1 MVHTEPVMYV
11 PKHFAASND
20 VVRELLSNQGAADLI
35 TTGDDGLAATVV
47 PFIFDPDEGENG
59 ALHGHI
65 ARANSHWRLTVNGEA
80 LVIVR
85 GPDTYVSP
93 SWYPSKAENE
103 RVVPTWNYS
112 VLHVRGRLEWHH
124 EPAWIESLV
133 QRLTDKHEQALGA
146 QEPWRVDDAPK
157 SFIDKQLR
165 AVVGVSIE
173 ITSVEAKMKM
183 SQNRSQSDAAGVVTG
198 LASSGRTAVAEAV
211 RSANLDESD
220 KSET

>member
-1 MVHTEPVMYV
+1 MYV
-11 PKHFAASND
+11 PKHFVPSD
-20 VVRELLSNQGAADLI
+20 DEVSELLTNQGAADLI

-47 PFIFDPDEGENG
+47 PFVFDPDEGENG

-65 ARANSHWRLTVNGEA
+65 ARANKHWRSTVNGEA

-85 GPDTYVSP
+85 GPDAYVSP
-93 SWYPSKAENE
+93 SWYPSKAEDE

-112 VLHVRGRLEWHH
+112 VLHVRGRLDWHH

-133 QRLTDKHEQALGA
+133 RRLTDKHEQSVRGP
-146 QEPWRVDDAPK
+146 EPWSVDDAPK

-173 ITSVEAKMKM
+173 ITSIEAKMKM
-183 SQNRSQSDAAGVVTG
+183 SQNRSQSDAAGVVAG
-198 LASSGRTAVAEAV
+198 FASSGLTAAAEATRRV
-211 RSANLDESD
+211 NSGESD
-220 KSET
+220 KIQT